1 MSRHVLRY
9 FSLLSILF
17 LCACAN
23 NEPTH
28 IDITYH
34 DSCAL
39 FKGTIVEKENGKY
52 FNATGEYYAHNASG
66 EVVVADSKFINIVGD
81 YPLSEVKE
89 IRSSFSYASV
99 DEIPLGDASAM
110 INFRGYGD
118 KVTKEDWFISLTVIQ
133 LDEYLLE
140 FRGSCLY

>member
-1 MSRHVLRY
+1 MSGHGLKY
-9 FSLLSILF
+9 FSLLSILL

-39 FKGTIVEKENGKY
+39 FKGTIVEKENVKY
-52 FNATGEYYAHNASG
+52 FDATGEYYAHNEAG
-66 EVVVADSKFINIVGD
+66 EVVVANSKFINIVGN

-89 IRSSFSYASV
+89 IRSSFSYDSV
-99 DEIPLGDASAM
+99 DEIPLGEASAM
-110 INFRGYGD
+110 INFRGYGE

-133 LDEYLLE
+133 LDEYLIE